1 MLDKILLNS
10 CALWGATNEILKA
23 TKERH
28 IKSLDGRKRTASCF
42 LSILCVEIISESYFN
57 FR

>member
-1 MLDKILLNS
+1 MLNKTLLNF

-42 LSILCVEIISESYFN
+42 LSILCIEIIFEI
-57 FR
+57 